1 MSAEGARDGGA
12 VDDDELEPAETVVPG
27 CVARVQLAG
36 QIEGMSYVV
45 GPVWV
50 WNAQVEYL
58 VIVLEPPGSPIRATD
73 VQILTGEPGE
83 DPSEHSVV
91 VLARQPGLALATPV
105 HEPRSVR
112 GVSRTSA
119 RSSWLMRLAPASPD
133 HDLVVSI
140 RGGGEIIEVTID
152 AADLLEGQRRQIRLW
167 DAPAQA
173 AASTGAGD

>member
-1 MSAEGARDGGA
+1 MDH
-12 VDDDELEPAETVVPG
+12 DEWEPAETVVPG

-58 VIVLEPPGSPIRATD
+58 VIVLEPPGSPIHATD
-73 VQILTGEPGE
+73 VQMLTGEPGE
-83 DPSEHSVV
+83 VASEHSVI

-112 GVSRTSA
+112 GVSRTPS

-167 DAPAQA
+167 DAPADSA
-173 AASTGAGD
+173 PASTGMSG

>member
-1 MSAEGARDGGA
+1 MDH
-12 VDDDELEPAETVVPG
+12 DESEPAETMVPG

-58 VIVLEPPGSPIRATD
+58 VIVLEPPGSLIRAAD
-73 VQILTGEPGE
+73 VQMLTGEPGE
-83 DPSEHSVV
+83 VASEHSVI

-140 RGGGEIIEVTID
+140 RGAGEIIEVTID
-152 AADLLEGQRRQIRLW
+152 SADLLEGQRRQIKLW
-167 DAPAQA
+167 EQPSQM
-173 AASTGAGD
+173 ASSPTGLTG